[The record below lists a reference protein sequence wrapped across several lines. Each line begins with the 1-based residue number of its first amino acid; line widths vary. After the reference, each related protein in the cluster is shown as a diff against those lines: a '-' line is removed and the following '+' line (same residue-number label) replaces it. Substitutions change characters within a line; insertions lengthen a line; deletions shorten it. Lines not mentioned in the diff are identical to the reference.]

1 MGNKYNFTRVKYF
14 SAFKDVFQLVRAGLL
29 VRKHD
34 YPYLWIIQTYKG
46 NGLWSEL
53 ARDGEWEKDPET
65 SLKYMEGALKD
76 FYPDAEEV
84 EYKEVHFSVVGN
96 DLPEDVRSK
105 MVQILEANFPDYQ
118 FSEIE

>member
-1 MGNKYNFTRVKYF
+1 MKNKYSLARVKYF

-34 YPYLWIIQTYKG
+34 YPYQWTIQTYKG

-53 ARDGEWEKDPET
+53 AHDGEWEKDPET

-76 FYPDAEEV
+76 LYPDAEEV
-84 EYKEVHFSVVGN
+84 EYEEVCFSVVGKN
-96 DLPEDVRSK
+96 LPEDVRSK

>member
-1 MGNKYNFTRVKYF
+1 MGNKYNLARVKYF

-34 YPYLWIIQTYKG
+34 YPYQWTIQTYKG

-53 ARDGEWEKDPET
+53 AHDGEWEKDPET

-76 FYPDAEEV
+76 IYPDAEEV
-84 EYKEVHFSVVGN
+84 EYEEVCFSVVGK
-96 DLPEDVRSK
+96 DLPKDVRSK

-118 FSEIE
+118 FSEME